1 MREFETGATRN
12 TDEGRIDPEG
22 FLSPAVLRSY
32 SEYMNKNRVQ
42 ADGTVRSSDNWQ
54 KGIPMDAYMKSMF
67 RHFLEVWEMHRGTF
81 SAEKQIEN
89 LNALLF
95 NVMGY
100 QHELLKASKAVDKAM
115 EAADAAKP
123 ECSTYFYIGD
133 EVMITRAWGHPDAEW
148 VAEFMDSTVGM
159 TGTVTNGYGGTYQVD
174 IGRPRAFYYRPEVL
188 QLVKRG

>member
-1 MREFETGATRN
+1 MREFSTGATRN
-12 TDEGRIDPEG
+12 VDEGRIDPEG
-22 FLSPAVLRSY
+22 FMSPTVVRSY

-81 SAEKQIEN
+81 SAEQQIEN

-100 QHELLKASKAVDKAM
+100 QHELLKETKAVDEAM
-115 EAADAAKP
+115 TQTTAMAP
-123 ECSTYFYIGD
+123 CSTCFYEGD
-133 EVMITRAWGHPDAEW
+133 
-148 VAEFMDSTVGM
+148 
-159 TGTVTNGYGGTYQVD
+159 
-174 IGRPRAFYYRPEVL
+174 EVL
-188 QLVKRG
+188 QLIKRG